1 MFELIVSAP
10 AALLRIKDLKA
21 VSNSSQIRV
30 TYYGVIEWQ
39 QISRVTCGDWRNI
52 FRKGKTYIRK
62 ATFSVAI

>member
-30 TYYGVIEWQ
+30 TYYGVIGWQ
-39 QISRVTCGDWRNI
+39 QISRVTC
-52 FRKGKTYIRK
+52 
-62 ATFSVAI
+62 

>member
-30 TYYGVIEWQ
+30 TYYGVIE
-39 QISRVTCGDWRNI
+39 
-52 FRKGKTYIRK
+52 
-62 ATFSVAI
+62 